1 MKSSTSWPSWSRKYS
16 ATVRPVRATR
26 ARAPGGSF
34 ICPYTRATL
43 EVLSLREMTPPS
55 IISWYRSLPSLVT
68 EVLGNSQSGQ
78 SNTGTGARGLVHL
91 SVHQGDLGGL
101 VLEGDDTTLN
111 HLVVQIVALPG
122 PLTDTSE
129 HGETTVSLGNVVNQL
144 HDKHS
149 LADTSAA
156 EKTNLTSLTVGGE
169 QVDDLDTSD
178 KDLLF
183 DGHLVEV
190 GSLSVDGLALV
201 SGDGAP
207 LVDRVSDHVDDA
219 TKGLLTHRDGDGET
233 LILDNIASDETLS
246 TVHGNGPDGVLS
258 KVLGD
263 LQDELGL
270 PADDSEGVEDL
281 REAIVE
287 LDVHNGTDDRH
298 NLALLSFDGR
308 AHGELALVGNGGQSL
323 GDIAG
328 DGLPDEPGGGASCG
342 AQHDVRGSEL
352 LEHQRVLA
360 P

>member
-1 MKSSTSWPSWSRKYS
+1 MDGQ
-16 ATVRPVRATR
+16 AT
-26 ARAPGGSF
+26 
-34 ICPYTRATL
+34 
-43 EVLSLREMTPPS
+43 
-55 IISWYRSLPSLVT
+55 
-68 EVLGNSQSGQ
+68 
-78 SNTGTGARGLVHL
+78 
-91 SVHQGDLGGL
+91 D
-101 VLEGDDTTLN
+101 
-111 HLVVQIVALPG
+111 
-122 PLTDTSE
+122 
-129 HGETTVSLGNVVNQL
+129 
-144 HDKHS
+144 S

-156 EKTNLTSLTVGGE
+156 EKTNLTSLTVRGK

-178 KDLLF
+178 KDLLL

-190 GSLSVDGLALV
+190 GSLGVDGLALV

-219 TKGLLTHRDGDGET
+219 TKGLLTHGDGDWET

-258 KVLGD
+258 KALGD

-270 PADDSEGVEDL
+270 PADDSKGVEDL

-298 NLALLSFDGR
+298 NLALPSFDGR

-323 GDIAG
+323 GDVAG

-342 AQHDVRGSEL
+342 AQHDVRGSGEDRRRARGRA
-352 LEHQRVLA
+352 QRALHRTAGA
-360 P
+360 PVAD

>member
-1 MKSSTSWPSWSRKYS
+1 MPTLGDTTRQHSGGVQVSEGGGRGGVSQVVSGHVNGLHRCDGSLLGGGDTLLHGTHVSGQSGLVTDSRGDTTEQGRHLGTSLSEPED
-16 ATVRPVRATR
+16 VVD
-26 ARAPGGSF
+26 
-34 ICPYTRATL
+34 
-43 EVLSLREMTPPS
+43 EEQHVLAL
-55 IISWYRSLPSLVT
+55 LVT
-68 EVLGNSQSGQ
+68 EVLSNSQSGQ

-91 SVHQGDLGGL
+91 SVHQGDLGSL

-122 PLTDTSE
+122 PL
-129 HGETTVSLGNVVNQL
+129 
-144 HDKHS
+144 
-149 LADTSAA
+149 ADTGAA
-156 EKTNLTSLTVGGE
+156 EKTNLTSFTVGSK

-178 KDLLF
+178 KDLLL

-219 TKGLLTHRDGDGET
+219 AKGLLTHGDGDGET
-233 LILDNIASDETLS
+233 LILDNVASDETLS
-246 TVHGNGPDGVLS
+246 TVHGNRPDGVLS

-287 LDVHNGTDDRH
+287 LDVHNGTDDGH
-298 NLALLSFDGR
+298 NLALLSFDSR

-323 GDIAG
+323 GDVAG

-342 AQHDVRGSEL
+342 AQHDVRP
-352 LEHQRVLA
+352 H
-360 P
+360 